1 LRAGRLRVNLENVPT
16 TARARVRT
24 EITEEIK
31 AIARRHLAEH
41 GADGLSLRAVA
52 RELGMVSSA
61 VYRYVPS
68 RDALLTALIIDA
80 FSAVAD
86 AAEAADA
93 TRPRGDVEGRLVATA
108 LGVRAWA
115 REHPHEHALVY
126 GTPVPGY
133 HAPPD
138 TIDPAQRV
146 NLAVLRIVR
155 DGITGGVIDPGR
167 PLRTPPAVAA
177 DFAALRATIARDIP
191 DAALSRALLV
201 WTQVL
206 GGISYELF
214 GHLQNGISDYE
225 AFFELQARQG
235 AAYLLHGAAGRPG
248 EPLPDDD

>member
-1 LRAGRLRVNLENVPT
+1 MPT
-16 TARARVRT
+16 NARARVRA

-52 RELGMVSSA
+52 RELGMVPPPSTATSRA
-61 VYRYVPS
+61 VTRCS
-68 RDALLTALIIDA
+68 TALIIDA

-93 TRPRGDVEGRLVATA
+93 TRPREDVEGRLVATA

-115 REHPHEHALVY
+115 REHPHEYALID

-146 NLAVLRIVR
+146 NLVGLRIVA
-155 DGITGGVIDPGR
+155 DGVAGGAIVPGPGITP
-167 PLRTPPAVAA
+167 PPAVAA
-177 DFAALRATIARDIP
+177 DFAALRATVAPGVP
-191 DAALSRALLV
+191 DAVLSRALLV
-201 WTQVL
+201 WTQL
-206 GGISYELF
+206 FGGISYELF
-214 GHLQNGISDYE
+214 GHLQNAIHDHD
-225 AFFELQARQG
+225 AFFELQARQA
-235 AAYLLHGAAGRPG
+235 AAYLAHGTASPA
-248 EPLPDDD
+248 

>member
-1 LRAGRLRVNLENVPT
+1 MAAGT
-16 TARARVRT
+16 RARVRA

-31 AIARRHLAEH
+31 AIARRHLAEQ
-41 GADGLSLRAVA
+41 GASGLSLRAVT

-61 VYRYVPS
+61 VYRYFPS

-86 AAEAADA
+86 AGEAADA
-93 TRPRGDVEGRLVATA
+93 GCARDDIEGRWVATV

-115 REHPHEHALVY
+115 CGHPHEYALVY

-138 TIDPAQRV
+138 TVDPAQRV
-146 NLAVLRIVR
+146 NLALLRIVR
-155 DGITGGVIDPGR
+155 DGLASGALDPG
-167 PLRTPPAVAA
+167 PPVPTPPAVAA
-177 DFAALRATIARDIP
+177 DFAALRATIAPDVP
-191 DAALSRALLV
+191 DAVLSRALLV

-214 GHLQNGISDYE
+214 GHLRNGIHDLDE
-225 AFFELQARQG
+225 FFELQARQG
-235 AAYLLHGAAGRPG
+235 AAYLLRGTAGQA
-248 EPLPDDD
+248 

>member
-1 LRAGRLRVNLENVPT
+1 MPA
-16 TARARVRT
+16 TARARVRA

-31 AIARRHLAEH
+31 AIARRHLA
-41 GADGLSLRAVA
+41 GQGPSALSLRAVT

-61 VYRYVPS
+61 VYRYFPS

-93 TRPRGDVEGRLVATA
+93 GYARGDVEGRWVATV
-108 LGVRAWA
+108 LGVHRWA
-115 REHPHEHALVY
+115 RAHPHEFALVY

-133 HAPPD
+133 HAPAD

-146 NLAVLRIVR
+146 NLALLRIVR
-155 DGITGGVIDPGR
+155 DGITSGAIDPGP

-177 DFAALRATIARDIP
+177 DFTALRATIAPGVP
-191 DAALSRALLV
+191 DAVLSRALLV

-214 GHLQNGISDYE
+214 GHLRNGISDYD

-235 AAYLLHGAAGRPG
+235 AAYLLHGG
-248 EPLPDDD
+248 

>member
-1 LRAGRLRVNLENVPT
+1 MTVS
-16 TARARVRT
+16 ARARVRA
-24 EITEEIK
+24 EIIEEIK
-31 AIARRHLAEH
+31 VIARRHLGEQ
-41 GADGLSLRAVA
+41 GASALSLRAVT

-61 VYRYVPS
+61 VYRYFPS

-86 AAEAADA
+86 AAEVADA
-93 TRPRGDVEGRLVATA
+93 GRGRDDVDGRWVATA
-108 LGVRAWA
+108 LGVRDWA
-115 REHPHEHALVY
+115 RAHPHEFALVY

-133 HAPPD
+133 HAPVD

-146 NLAVLRIVR
+146 NLALLRIVR
-155 DGITGGVIDPGR
+155 DGLASGAIDPGP

-177 DFAALRATIARDIP
+177 DFAALRATIAP
-191 DAALSRALLV
+191 DVPDSVLSRALLV

-214 GHLQNGISDYE
+214 GHLQNGISDYD

-235 AAYLLHGAAGRPG
+235 AAYLLGGAAGR
-248 EPLPDDD
+248 E

>member
-1 LRAGRLRVNLENVPT
+1 MP
-16 TARARVRT
+16 TARERVRA

-31 AIARRHLAEH
+31 AIARRHLAEQ
-41 GADGLSLRAVA
+41 GAAALSLRAVA
-52 RELGMVSSA
+52 RELGMASSA

-93 TRPRGDVEGRLVATA
+93 TRPRADVAGRWVATA

-115 REHPHEHALVY
+115 RRSPHEYGLVY

-133 HAPPD
+133 AAPPD
-138 TIDPAQRV
+138 TVDPARRV
-146 NLAVLRIVR
+146 NLVLLRIVS
-155 DGITGGVIDPGR
+155 DG
-167 PLRTPPAVAA
+167 VAA
-177 DFAALRATIARDIP
+177 GAITPGPHLEAPAAVRADLAALRSALAPGVP
-191 DAALSRALLV
+191 DAVLSRALLV

-214 GHLQNGISDYE
+214 GHLQNGVHDHD
-225 AFFELQARQG
+225 AFFAVQARQG
-235 AAYLLHGAAGRPG
+235 AEYLLHGAAAPR
-248 EPLPDDD
+248 

>member
-16 TARARVRT
+16 TARARVRA

-115 REHPHEHALVY
+115 RKHPHEYALVY

-146 NLAVLRIVR
+146 NLVGLRIVA
-155 DGITGGVIDPGR
+155 DGVASGAIVPGPPITP
-167 PLRTPPAVAA
+167 PPAVSA
-177 DFAALRATIARDIP
+177 DFDALRATVAPGVP
-191 DAALSRALLV
+191 DAVLSRALLV
-201 WTQVL
+201 WTQL
-206 GGISYELF
+206 FGGISYELF
-214 GHLQNGISDYE
+214 GHLQNGIHDHD

-235 AAYLLHGAAGRPG
+235 AAYLARGTAG
-248 EPLPDDD
+248 PD

>member
-1 LRAGRLRVNLENVPT
+1 MPA
-16 TARARVRT
+16 TARARVRA

-31 AIARRHLAEH
+31 AIARRHLGEQGGSA
-41 GADGLSLRAVA
+41 LSLRAVT

-61 VYRYVPS
+61 VYRYFPS

-93 TRPRGDVEGRLVATA
+93 GCARDDVEGRWVATA
-108 LGVRAWA
+108 LGVRRWA
-115 REHPHEHALVY
+115 RAHPHEFALVY

-133 HAPPD
+133 HAPAD

-146 NLAVLRIVR
+146 NLALLRIVR
-155 DGITGGVIDPGR
+155 DGIASGVIDPGP

-177 DFAALRATIARDIP
+177 DFAALRATMAPDVP
-191 DAALSRALLV
+191 DAVLSRALLV

-214 GHLQNGISDYE
+214 GHLQNGISDYD
-225 AFFELQARQG
+225 AFFALQARQG
-235 AAYLLHGAAGRPG
+235 AAYLLHGAPSRP
-248 EPLPDDD
+248 